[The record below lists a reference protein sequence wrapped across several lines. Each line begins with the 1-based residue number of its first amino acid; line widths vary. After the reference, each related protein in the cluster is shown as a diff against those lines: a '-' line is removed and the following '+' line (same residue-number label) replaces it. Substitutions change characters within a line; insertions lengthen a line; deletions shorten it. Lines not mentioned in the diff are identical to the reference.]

1 LGTVFHRM
9 VGVEVVEIVNDV
21 EDRPRQYAKEGS
33 T

>member
-1 LGTVFHRM
+1 M